1 MTGEQKSLWDTVLS
15 TVEKSISEANYKT
28 WFKDT
33 GIVRRDEGI
42 IYVGAPNRMARDW
55 IAEKYHTIILK
66 TLRELDHGV
75 RNVEYTVAKVTA
87 MKKLAP
93 EKPVQQGNAALPIDQ
108 LYVDKRDNLNPRYTF
123 ESFVVGPFN
132 QLAHAAALA
141 VLQNPALAY
150 NPLFIYGYTGHGKT
164 HLIQSIG
171 NQFKKVYPNKKVL
184 YCTSEQFAIDY
195 YNAVR
200 AGRAN
205 QFKDKYR
212 QYDVLIM
219 DDVQFIAD
227 KERTQEEL
235 FHLFNHLFDSNKQ
248 IIFSSDKHP
257 QTLQGLEDRLKSRF
271 SAGLI
276 AEIPEPDVDSRISI
290 IRQKVAQ
297 QQLAISNET
306 VEYIA
311 KEVRGNIRELEG
323 ILNSILCNV
332 NIKGRDLTLPEI
344 RSIIQHNTRP
354 TKSVSPE
361 EVLRAVSQ
369 YYEIPESAIYE
380 KTRKKDVVK
389 PRQIAMFLMRED
401 LGVSYPSIGDRLGG
415 RDHTT
420 VIHSCEKIRE
430 IVERDEV
437 LAQEIDQIRVLLRG

>member
-1 MTGEQKSLWDTVLS
+1 MTGEQKSLWENVLG
-15 TVEKSISEANYKT
+15 TVEKAITPANFKT

-42 IYVGAPNRMARDW
+42 IYVGTPNRMARDW
-55 IAEKYHTIILK
+55 IAEKYHSMILK
-66 TLRELDHGV
+66 SLRELDETV
-75 RNVEYTVAKVTA
+75 RNVEYTVAKVSA
-87 MKKLAP
+87 MKKLVA
-93 EKPVQQGNAALPIDQ
+93 EKSPQNNASLPIDQ

-123 ESFVVGPFN
+123 ETFIVGPFN

-150 NPLFIYGYTGHGKT
+150 NPLFIYGSTGHGKT
-164 HLIQSIG
+164 HLIQSVG
-171 NQFKKVYPNKKVL
+171 NQFKKTYPSKKIL
-184 YCTSEQFAIDY
+184 YVTSEQFAVDY

-200 AGRAN
+200 SGRAN
-205 QFKDKYR
+205 QFKEKYR

-235 FHLFNHLFDSNKQ
+235 FHLFNYLFDNNKQ

-257 QTLQGLEDRLKSRF
+257 QALNGLEDRLRGRLG
-271 SAGLI
+271 AGLT
-276 AEIPEPDVDSRISI
+276 AEIPEPDTDSRISI
-290 IRQKVAQ
+290 IKEKLVQ
-297 QQLAISNET
+297 QNFVMSRENI
-306 VEYIA
+306 EYIA

-323 ILNSILCNV
+323 VLNSAICNA

-354 TKSVSPE
+354 TRSVSPE
-361 EVLRAVSQ
+361 EVLRVVSQ
-369 YYEIPESAIYE
+369 YYEIPESAIFE

-389 PRQIAMFLMRED
+389 PRQIAMFIMRED
-401 LGVSYPSIGDRLGG
+401 LGISYPSIGDRLGG

-420 VIHSCEKIRE
+420 VIHSCEKIKDLL
-430 IVERDEV
+430 ERDQTLV
-437 LAQEIDQIRVLLRG
+437 QEIEQIRVLLRG